1 MNTEEYNHIK
11 TLEEAKQ
18 IIAKQ
23 DMIIGHQF
31 RQITDLE
38 SSQRSRNEW
47 LYKAKQDAGYN
58 PVTPTPAWTV
68 VLNKKKSMKSL
79 CSLVFPLLKSKS
91 SEKYE

>member
-38 SSQRSRNEW
+38 ENQRRRNEW
-47 LYKAKQDAGYN
+47 LHKAKQEAGYSSS
-58 PVTPTPAWTV
+58 VSFDDVWAET
-68 VLNKKKSMKSL
+68 LKKARS
-79 CSLVFPLLKSKS
+79 
-91 SEKYE
+91 

>member
-1 MNTEEYNHIK
+1 MIMNTEEYNHIK

-47 LYKAKQDAGYN
+47 LYKAKEEAGYN
-58 PVTPTPAWTV
+58 QNVSFDV
-68 VLNKKKSMKSL
+68 VWAETLKKAQS
-79 CSLVFPLLKSKS
+79 
-91 SEKYE
+91 

>member
-31 RQITDLE
+31 RQIGDLKD
-38 SSQRSRNEW
+38 SQRRRNEW
-47 LYKAKQDAGYN
+47 LHKAKEEAGYDQY
-58 PVTPTPAWTV
+58 VSFDTV
-68 VLNKKKSMKSL
+68 WADILKKALS
-79 CSLVFPLLKSKS
+79 
-91 SEKYE
+91 